1 MGQIDDV
8 GQARAQR
15 TIDRNR
21 TSLLEGC
28 RCFCYEKMKFK
39 RMTIRVRG
47 SAKGS
52 LLIRTAPQGEALAKI
67 EVTPSREWTAY
78 TAEWAPCA
86 GVHPLYLCCRGK
98 GKLDI
103 LDFSF

>member
-1 MGQIDDV
+1 
-8 GQARAQR
+8 
-15 TIDRNR
+15 
-21 TSLLEGC
+21 
-28 RCFCYEKMKFK
+28 
-39 RMTIRVRG
+39 MTIRVRG

-52 LLIRTAPQGEALAKI
+52 LLIRTAPQGEPLAKI

-86 GVHPLYLCCRGK
+86 GVHPLYLCCQGK
-98 GKLDI
+98 RKLDI